1 MNVAR
6 NLIQGT
12 AGGLLGGALL
22 GLSEA
27 VFHLVTSG
35 APDLVAPLYATV
47 LYGLVGLPLG
57 FGAGL
62 ALTAY
67 ERVRYP
73 LRRRAA
79 ARAFCLGGSFAV
91 LPVLAY
97 VLQYVV
103 KKVVFL
109 EQAVP
114 ASALAGIVLGVAI
127 LGVVLM
133 TLGVRLVNGPLSFL
147 LKGPGALG
155 SWLLLVA
162 VTAVA
167 AVAGPGGGAGASTS
181 LGKSVPA
188 GLADAPNVLLIVVDT
203 LRADALGTYGAEGD
217 PTPALDAIAAD
228 GIVFEQAFSHA
239 SWTRASFASLFSSRL
254 PTSHT
259 ASTKASSLPDEVE
272 LVSEVLQEGGVATI
286 DLVNNINVTA
296 SFNFDQGWDL
306 FLYEK
311 PDFVFWGT
319 ESTFALTLY
328 KVVHKLHERL
338 IGSHEVTRFYQ
349 PAEVV
354 LGHLLDFVHANSG
367 ARWFAVA
374 HLMEPHDPYF
384 PHPYLQGTGSA
395 EVGGEHYGR
404 AEHEA
409 PALGD
414 AAHMATLY
422 ADEVRHLDRK
432 LADLVAALK
441 AQDLYDDLMIVVT
454 ADHGEEFGEHGGFWH
469 GTTLF
474 DEQIHVPLLVKLPRQ
489 RPGGHAPARPGALDR
504 RGPHRHGPARPHGA
518 RELGGQG
525 PARRGGRGG
534 GGREGPGP
542 GHRRRAHRRGGAVGR
557 DLGGGGGAARA
568 RRPAGRPVRGPDRAR
583 SGDGRARS
591 LRRLRGARRPGG
603 GGRAGLRGERAV
615 RGAPRGVEAHPGQRE
630 QPAGPPGALAVRRV
644 GGPGRAVE
652 PHGLRRHAVRQGPP
666 VPRARARGAARD
678 GAAGQRV
685 HGGRGRRDPGR
696 EQGRDLL
703 PVCARL
709 QVRSRVRRLPVG
721 IFHRSSKGGGDRG
734 RSLRGCQPGPGWG
747 VGWRS

>member
-167 AVAGPGGGAGASTS
+167 AVAGPGGGAGASTP

-441 AQDLYDDLMIVVT
+441 AEDRYDDLMIVVT
-454 ADHGEEFGEHGGFWH
+454 SDHGEEFAEHGGFWH
-469 GTTLF
+469 GTTLY
-474 DEQIHVPLLVKLPRQ
+474 DEQIHVPLLVKLPEGRFAGTRVGWQ
-489 RPGGHAPARPGALDR
+489 ARHVDVAPTIVTAMGLDAPGSWAGSDLITWVARDVAAADAKAERIATLQADIAALEALTQLEVSEGEEPPPEPTDLPEVPPEDPAA
-504 RGPHRHGPARPHGA
+504 
-518 RELGGQG
+518 
-525 PARRGGRGG
+525 
-534 GGREGPGP
+534 
-542 GHRRRAHRRGGAVGR
+542 
-557 DLGGGGGAARA
+557 
-568 RRPAGRPVRGPDRAR
+568 
-583 SGDGRARS
+583 
-591 LRRLRGARRPGG
+591 
-603 GGRAGLRGERAV
+603 
-615 RGAPRGVEAHPGQRE
+615 GAPTDEDLATLAELRAELDALTAPPGELAAHERLTQRE
-630 QPAGPPGALAVRRV
+630 AVAEQDLEGVVLSSLRV
-644 GGPGRAVE
+644 GGCKWIEANAGNKR
-652 PHGLRRHAVRQGPP
+652 G
-666 VPRARARGAARD
+666 VPEQDLFDVVA
-678 GAAGQRV
+678 
-685 HGGRGRRDPGR
+685 DPGEHTRLTEAGASGPCVGRQAELVERLR
-696 EQGRDLL
+696 EALDEAAEGGATRVEKGTMSDDEKCQL
-703 PVCARL
+703 CAL
-709 QVRSRVRRLPVG
+709 GYLTGP
-721 IFHRSSKGGGDRG
+721 DCE
-734 RSLRGCQPGPGWG
+734 GC
-747 VGWRS
+747 R